1 MSERLRTSLGPL
13 LRWETGLALVV
24 VIIGAVGA
32 SVSSEFFTSN
42 NIFNLGLSYGEIA
55 IMTLPMTLIVISGEI
70 DLSVASILGMASALL
85 GYLWARGWP
94 MIGIFLLVAVV
105 GLAAGAVNGLLITR
119 LGLPSLAVTIGTLAV
134 YRGIATI
141 LLGPATVADFPTAYT
156 NLGVNAVP
164 FTGNDITYSTA
175 IFVVLAII
183 FGVVLHATPFGR
195 SVYAMG
201 ASAEAAQ
208 FAGIRVKRIKT
219 VLFMTSGLVCALA
232 GVLLTFRLNTAV
244 QNNGL
249 GLELDVVAIVLLGGV
264 SIFGGK
270 GSIVGVVLGV
280 LAFSGIQNALFL
292 TNFNQEAAGIVTG
305 ALLLFSVFARN
316 AASALSRL
324 RAWLPAGRRGR
335 GSEEPTAI
343 TDADLRD
350 EARHYR
356 DHLRLGRADLPG
368 PVHQPGVDGPDRY
381 ERGRPARQGDQRH
394 RGHRDRVGGRLGHQP
409 ERLDRVHEAGTG
421 EVPEDEAGRDRLRQR
436 RPDHGDPGD
445 PGPAR
450 PALRLHRREHRSIQL
465 LTRRIIVCIYPPE
478 KWGVNT
484 HVPETG

>member
-1 MSERLRTSLGPL
+1 MSDRIRPL

-24 VIIGAVGA
+24 VVIGIAGA
-32 SVSSEFFTSN
+32 SVSSAFFTSN

-70 DLSVASILGMASALL
+70 DLSVASILGMCSALL
-85 GYLWARGWP
+85 GYLWARHWP
-94 MIGIFLLVAVV
+94 MLAIFALIAVV
-105 GLAAGAVNGLLITR
+105 GLAAGAVNGLLVTR

-141 LLGPATVADFPTAYT
+141 LLGPNTVANFPTAYT

-175 IFVVLAII
+175 IFIVLAII
-183 FGVVLHATPFGR
+183 FGVVLHATPSGR

-201 ASAEAAQ
+201 ASTEAAQ

-270 GSIVGVVLGV
+270 GSIIGVVLGV
-280 LAFSGIQNALFL
+280 LAFAGIQNALFL

-305 ALLLFSVFARN
+305 ALLLLSVFGRN
-316 AASALSRL
+316 LGSFSA
-324 RAWLPAGRRGR
+324 GCGR
-335 GSEEPTAI
+335 GCP
-343 TDADLRD
+343 
-350 EARHYR
+350 
-356 DHLRLGRADLPG
+356 RAVAAG
-368 PVHQPGVDGPDRY
+368 DRIA
-381 ERGRPARQGDQRH
+381 P
-394 RGHRDRVGGRLGHQP
+394 
-409 ERLDRVHEAGTG
+409 
-421 EVPEDEAGRDRLRQR
+421 
-436 RPDHGDPGD
+436 PGD
-445 PGPAR
+445 RPRRRSHPPRAR
-450 PALRLHRREHRSIQL
+450 GDGSRPQPPRRESARFSEPKLKGFI
-465 LTRRIIVCIYPPE
+465 
-478 KWGVNT
+478 
-484 HVPETG
+484 